1 VLGTDFDI
9 PLTALH
15 AFINMP
21 IGRFRDYLLKS
32 NALKKH
38 VGILENT
45 FNSEVLDGLM
55 NRRMVSVG

>member
-1 VLGTDFDI
+1 MLGTDFDI

-21 IGRFRDYLLKS
+21 IGRFRDYLVKS
-32 NALKKH
+32 KWLKKH

-45 FNSEVLDGLM
+45 FHPEVLDGLM
-55 NRRMVSVG
+55 NRRMVNVG